1 MGGLPPFKESM
12 MNIYLVKS
20 FGVDGYTNLKAF
32 SSEDQANAYADKVMK
47 QIPIDVLES
56 GDEFVEVEEVGYV
69 HV

>member
-1 MGGLPPFKESM
+1 M

-20 FGVDGYTNLKAF
+20 FGCEGYTNLKAF
-32 SSEDQANAYADKVMK
+32 SNQEQAEAYADEVMK

-56 GDEFVEVEEVGYV
+56 GNEFVEVEEVSYV